1 MNSVT
6 LSLPFSYTGVDFAG
20 LFTLKASNLRNANL
34 LKRYAAVFLCIP
46 TRAVY
51 LEVFSKLSKD
61 KFLACFARFTSR
73 KDVPKA
79 MFFENGRNLLGAK
92 HWLLMTHE
100 DLMKYAEKSLIE
112 KYCGEAVVKI
122 KSHFKKGTGNLSC
135 TFEEFYTMFI
145 SFETILNS
153 YPISPLSE
161 NQNELLPLNPGYFLR
176 NAPIIVVPEV
186 RNTSSVEN
194 ISFL

>member
-1 MNSVT
+1 MQKNR
-6 LSLPFSYTGVDFAG
+6 LS
-20 LFTLKASNLRNANL
+20 RNIAL
-34 LKRYAAVFLCIP
+34 
-46 TRAVY
+46 
-51 LEVFSKLSKD
+51 
-61 KFLACFARFTSR
+61 
-73 KDVPKA
+73 
-79 MFFENGRNLLGAK
+79 
-92 HWLLMTHE
+92 
-100 DLMKYAEKSLIE
+100 
-112 KYCGEAVVKI
+112 AVVKM
-122 KSHFKKGTGNLSC
+122 KSNFEKVTGNLSF